1 MFLLFTYKLFKITT
15 LLRAALPFL
24 PVGRHG
30 RDRGRGKLLK
40 KNKRY
45 KLSFVF
51 MTMVLS
57 VAPSQSQTTYNHRLD
72 FDRPVPTVLTS
83 IEVTDSCFYVCGIT
97 NDTLPPFQVG
107 SLFAKMSFEG
117 EILWYKALTN
127 SYKYIGTINNTLTKS
142 NENFLVSGNY
152 SDTTSSGALLI
163 KYTSFGD
170 TLFMKHYKNPYFPV
184 EGFVVNNDLV
194 LAEEGYI
201 YLLNNIQTPSAHSQ
215 SYLLCLDDSGE
226 KIWAENYGSIEYSES
241 GNSISLMEDQFI
253 LGGVLTNLN
262 FVSQDYIARTQ
273 LMAIDSQG
281 NVQWEYLSPEGE
293 LWNYAF
299 DVLPTDDGGYLVASG
314 RGVEVGQLPGTF
326 LQWHSY
332 IFKLDSDRI
341 FEWGVDIRDSFPQ
354 SSNQLTKL
362 IEVSDN
368 SGYVAAGRIYQN
380 PPGDGWDFFGTITKI
395 STEGDSLWMRYYN
408 HVDSPAD
415 DHIFYDVE
423 ETPDG
428 GFVMVGQATD
438 FQTSGELPLQRAWI
452 VKVDEYGCLVP
463 DCHLVSTEE
472 PEGAPFQLKL
482 YPNPAT
488 DYLNVYFYHPALR
501 GEAQF
506 ELIDASGKVV
516 LHFESQHGDVTHMVP
531 VGHLAAGV
539 YWLRCWVGSYQ
550 ISKQVMLI
558 NQ

>member
-1 MFLLFTYKLFKITT
+1 MPPKELNLSGAFKTSKKMKKILIVTIVFFLEI
-15 LLRAALPFL
+15 A
-24 PVGRHG
+24 
-30 RDRGRGKLLK
+30 
-40 KNKRY
+40 
-45 KLSFVF
+45 FVF
-51 MTMVLS
+51 N
-57 VAPSQSQTTYNHRLD
+57 QSTYNHRLD

-97 NDTLPPFQVG
+97 NDSLPPFQVG

-117 EILWYKALTN
+117 EILWYKTFIN
-127 SYKYIGTINNTLTKS
+127 SYQYIGTWQNTLTPTTDG
-142 NENFLVSGNY
+142 NFTVTAIY
-152 SDTTSSGALLI
+152 SDTTCSGGLLI
-163 KYTSFGD
+163 KYTPLGD
-170 TLFMKHYKNPYFPV
+170 TVFTRKYISPYAPENNFTYFSGGHEVGDGGYMLVMNVTDPNPFSSNIYIIKTDSVGAIQWSDIYFDPELSEISSSVNIIKNNLFIGGRRTNS
-184 EGFVVNNDLV
+184 NLV
-194 LAEEGYI
+194 
-201 YLLNNIQTPSAHSQ
+201 T
-215 SYLLCLDDSGE
+215 
-226 KIWAENYGSIEYSES
+226 
-241 GNSISLMEDQFI
+241 
-253 LGGVLTNLN
+253 
-262 FVSQDYIARTQ
+262 QDYIARTQ

-341 FEWGVDIRDSFPQ
+341 FEWGVDIRDSLPQ
-354 SSNQLTKL
+354 STNQLTKL

-368 SGYVAAGRIYQN
+368 SGYVAVGKIYEPDYVKN
-380 PPGDGWDFFGTITKI
+380 GWDHHGLITKV
-395 STEGDSLWMRYYN
+395 SKQGDSLWTRYYQ
-408 HVDSPAD
+408 HVESVAD
-415 DHIFYDVE
+415 DHIFYDAE

-452 VKVDEYGCLVP
+452 VKVDQYGCLVP

-516 LHFESQHGDVTHMVP
+516 LGFEGRHGDVTHMVP
-531 VGHLAAGV
+531 VGHLAAGM
-539 YWLRCWVGSYQ
+539 YWLRCWVGGST
-550 ISKQVMLI
+550 ITKKVVVGA
-558 NQ
+558 